1 MYLCRTFLCPFYTTF
16 ASPKVPTISPCHN
29 LRLHPCKNARC
40 FSRSVVRPQRCYLFC
55 SRLCVSL
62 LESMDHCSVSV
73 DFLYASCIFSV
84 VCLYD
89 LCNMSR
95 SEGKEKKRKVQ
106 PDKACRTLSR
116 KEGEDD
122 AGSSTKCNTSKH
134 WTDSEIACC
143 EKNVKM
149 MRT

>member
-1 MYLCRTFLCPFYTTF
+1 MVFETGDC
-16 ASPKVPTISPCHN
+16 
-29 LRLHPCKNARC
+29 
-40 FSRSVVRPQRCYLFC
+40 PQRCYLFC
-55 SRLCVSL
+55 SRLCVSS
-62 LESMDHCSVSV
+62 LESVDRCSVSV
-73 DFLYASCIFSV
+73 DFLYDLCIISV

-89 LCNMSR
+89 LCKMSR

-116 KEGEDD
+116 KECEDD
-122 AGSSTKCNTSKH
+122 AGSLTKCNTSKH